1 MSQGLGSLVRAG
13 KDYRIIT
20 HNHWSALE
28 QVDFVKFYDANFVLL
43 LEMSGTAFKNLILQ
57 QDAGALVLQAP
68 PELVEKLSASPD
80 TFREASLDD
89 SLKLNAETRCWG
101 FTRNPARK
109 IKSR

>member
-20 HNHWSALE
+20 HNHW
-28 QVDFVKFYDANFVLL
+28 
-43 LEMSGTAFKNLILQ
+43 
-57 QDAGALVLQAP
+57 GALVLQAP
-68 PELVEKLSASPD
+68 PEQVEKLSASPD
-80 TFREASLDD
+80 AFREASLDD